1 MQVEKG
7 TKYEGD
13 TEKEQLTLS
22 KGTHKSFL
30 RGGGIAFGLER
41 QAFVKWDWS
50 RHSIYHLINK
60 QGPLVLPEFV
70 QIAGKR
76 NKCQVVP
83 SRSCGLEVWRQMSRI
98 R

>member
-41 QAFVKWDWS
+41 QAFVK
-50 RHSIYHLINK
+50 
-60 QGPLVLPEFV
+60 
-70 QIAGKR
+70 
-76 NKCQVVP
+76 
-83 SRSCGLEVWRQMSRI
+83 
-98 R
+98 